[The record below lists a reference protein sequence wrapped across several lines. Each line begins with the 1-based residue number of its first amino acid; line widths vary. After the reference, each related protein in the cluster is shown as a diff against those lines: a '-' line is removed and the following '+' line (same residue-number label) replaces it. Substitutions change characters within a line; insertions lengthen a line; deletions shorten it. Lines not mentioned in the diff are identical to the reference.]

1 MRERINK
8 DGTMRVLLVV
18 LILLTL
24 VSIGLNLFHKTNNV
38 DIEKSIS
45 ERIAQ
50 IKIPV
55 PANGKDAQVDYKSI
69 QEYIDSRIPAPIQ
82 GPPGIP
88 GLQGDQG
95 NMGVP
100 GLSIKGEAGSS
111 CSAQQLEDGAA
122 IVCTD
127 GTSAI
132 IHDGA
137 TGPQGEPGKDAYIEL
152 RCNEKKNRW
161 EVRYMPDASWELLN
175 NQVTPCKP
183 GVV

>member
-1 MRERINK
+1 MRERLSK
-8 DGTMRVLLVV
+8 DSTMRMLLVV

-24 VSIGLNLFHKTNNV
+24 VSIGLNVFHKTNNA
-38 DIEKSIS
+38 DIEKSIN

-55 PANGKDAQVDYKSI
+55 PTNGKDAQVDYKSI

-82 GPPGIP
+82 GTQGVQGAQGFTGIP
-88 GLQGDQG
+88 GISVKGDD
-95 NMGVP
+95 
-100 GLSIKGEAGSS
+100 GSS
-111 CSAQQLEDGAA
+111 CSAQQIEGGAA
-122 IVCTD
+122 ITCTN

-152 RCNEKKNRW
+152 RCNETKNRW
-161 EVRYMPDASWELLN
+161 EVRYTQDGTWEILN
-175 NQVTPCKP
+175 NNKTNCKSP
-183 GVV
+183 AVI